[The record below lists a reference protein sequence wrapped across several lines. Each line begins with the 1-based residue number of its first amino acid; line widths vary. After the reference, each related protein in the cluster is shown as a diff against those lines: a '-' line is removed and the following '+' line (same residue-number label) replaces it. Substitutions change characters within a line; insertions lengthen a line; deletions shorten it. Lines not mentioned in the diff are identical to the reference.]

1 MKKNVIGST
10 LIFILISNLVF
21 AQTDKVE
28 QENTVKNDEVTGLV
42 VLWTSGEKDVFTKM
56 VHIYTLNAKKS
67 GWFDDITLIVWG
79 PSAKLLSGDEELQ
92 EMITQ
97 LHDSGI
103 TLEACIWCTNQYGIT
118 EDLKELKI
126 DVKGMGVPLSA
137 YIKDPTKEVIVF

>member
-1 MKKNVIGST
+1 MKKIVVVTT
-10 LIFILISNLVF
+10 LLFILLSNF
-21 AQTDKVE
+21 ATGQPEKVE
-28 QENTVKNDEVTGLV
+28 QENVVKNDEVTGLI

-56 VHIYTLNAKKS
+56 VNIYTLNSKKR

-79 PSAKLLSGDEELQ
+79 PSAKLLAGDEELQ

-97 LHDSGI
+97 LHDNGI
-103 TLEACIWCTNQYGIT
+103 VLEACIWCSNQYGVT